1 MYEIIKNV
9 INSKDYELRDMLYK
23 INKMYI
29 ESYITET
36 QKTELDK
43 LARANANAENSYAPV
58 QEQIDEAF
66 SQISELKITMEANA
80 QGMSALKEAVEKLGA
95 KIETPVEEPKEEYP
109 EYIQPTGAH
118 DCYNTGAKIT
128 FKGNRYTCL
137 IDGCV
142 WSPEEYPQGWKKEE
156 VTDEDTAEPTEDN
169 SESEG

>member
-80 QGMSALKEAVEKLGA
+80 IGLSALKEAVEKLGA

-118 DCYNTGAKIT
+118 DAYHVGDKIT
-128 FKGNRYTCL
+128 YNGKKYICKLDN
-137 IDGCV
+137 CV
-142 WSPEEYPQGWKKEE
+142 WNPDTYPAGWQEVIEEA
-156 VTDEDTAEPTEDN
+156 TDEDTAEPARN
-169 SESEG
+169 VEGE